1 MDRIAEIA
9 DNLIGIESPDDL
21 MLEILE
27 ALPQTE
33 TIPEAGNYYTF
44 VYQPKTPGIRYDE
57 FPLVA
62 VTDATMISK
71 EIDMIV
77 MVVKVGHTDKKA
89 FEHTINN
96 LRNVNAPLGG
106 IILNAVTHKNS
117 YGSYYYNYYYQYYNY
132 YGSDSNN
139 ENS

>member
-27 ALPQTE
+27 ALPETE

-44 VYQPKTPGIRYDE
+44 VYQPKTPNVQYDE

-62 VTDATMISK
+62 VTDVFNWGFKGLNFHWGNMRQYTWQEVIGNLH
-71 EIDMIV
+71 IV
-77 MVVKVGHTDKKA
+77 NSNEV
-89 FEHTINN
+89 ESLRTIPFAKFRIN
-96 LRNVNAPLGG
+96 R
-106 IILNAVTHKNS
+106 
-117 YGSYYYNYYYQYYNY
+117 
-132 YGSDSNN
+132 
-139 ENS
+139 